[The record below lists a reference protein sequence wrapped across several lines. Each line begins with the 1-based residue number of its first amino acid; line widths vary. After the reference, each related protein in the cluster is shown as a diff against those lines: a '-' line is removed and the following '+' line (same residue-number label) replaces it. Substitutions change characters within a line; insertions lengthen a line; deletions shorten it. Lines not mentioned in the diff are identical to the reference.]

1 MENKFLGITPPMGWN
16 SWNTFTWEIN
26 DKLIREAADAFVSEG
41 LKDAGYEYVVIDD
54 CWSEK
59 QRDKN
64 GKLVPDHWKFPDG
77 IKPVADYVHSK
88 GLKFGMYSCAGTHT
102 CGGHPGSFEH
112 EFDDAET
119 FAEWGVDY
127 LKYDYCYKPDHIPGE
142 VLYKRMSM
150 ALRNCGRDIMFSA
163 CNWGNDNVYKWI
175 RESGAHLFRS
185 TGDIQDNW
193 ESIKRLALS
202 QIGSECY
209 GGNFCHNDID
219 MLVVGMHGGSNNEW
233 INSTEQGVN
242 VIADSGETMP
252 KLGGCTDEE
261 YRTHF
266 SLWAIMNSP
275 LMIGCDIR
283 RMTPATKEILTN
295 KDVIA
300 INQDIECRGP
310 YCIKQ
315 WNNPDNVFSLVK
327 PLANGDYAIGMFNF
341 GDRAGEMSLQ
351 FWDIGLPAASGR
363 GLSVYDCWKHE
374 ELGTFT
380 ERFVTTVEPHGWAV
394 LRAKVV
400 KV

>member
-1 MENKFLGITPPMGWN
+1 MDNKFLGLTPPMGWN

-26 DKLIREAADAFVSEG
+26 DKLIREAADAMASE
-41 LKDAGYEYVVIDD
+41 LKDAGYEYIVIDD

-59 QRDKN
+59 QRDSN
-64 GKLVPDHWKFPDG
+64 GKLVPDHWKFPEG

-127 LKYDYCYKPDHIPGE
+127 LKYDYCYKPDYIPGE
-142 VLYKRMSM
+142 ILYKRMST

-327 PLANGDYAIGMFNF
+327 PLANGDYAVGMFNF
-341 GDRAGEMSLQ
+341 GDRTGEMSLQ
-351 FWDIGLPAASGR
+351 FWDIGLTTASGR
-363 GLSVYDCWKHE
+363 GLSIYDCWKHE

-380 ERFVTTVEPHGWAV
+380 ERFCTTVEPHGCVV